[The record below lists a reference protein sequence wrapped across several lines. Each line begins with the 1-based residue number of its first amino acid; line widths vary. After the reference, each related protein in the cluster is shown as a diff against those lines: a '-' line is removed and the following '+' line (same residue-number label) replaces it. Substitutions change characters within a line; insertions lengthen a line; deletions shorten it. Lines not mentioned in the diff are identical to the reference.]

1 MVPVVV
7 QYILSLV
14 VSLPSS
20 LWNHQS
26 PNYQSNVWI
35 ENRPIMFMP
44 LTQPTINLVRPFQ
57 LRVSWTSQSTAW
69 NWGSRFISIPLC
81 VFQFAST
88 HTVIPHPC
96 QRCSVELTPSCLAAY
111 LWAADNCSLD
121 NVKLAHTEEWGLLKK
136 TVMMADFMQFMMR
149 GFVQPF
155 VFPIILQGQAAE
167 RKHSELSLTFCLSTA
182 AIVMLSSFNLKALIL
197 LYTHGDIQCVC
208 SRRRAFYSHIL
219 RFKMNFLAHLTSRS
233 LDNYFKIFKYI
244 TAMKFLRCS
253 GI

>member
-81 VFQFAST
+81 VLQFAST

-136 TVMMADFMQFMMR
+136 LWWWLTSCSLWWEALYNRLFSPLSCRAKQQR
-149 GFVQPF
+149 GSTQNCLSLS
-155 VFPIILQGQAAE
+155 VFPQQ
-167 RKHSELSLTFCLSTA
+167 
-182 AIVMLSSFNLKALIL
+182 
-197 LYTHGDIQCVC
+197 Q
-208 SRRRAFYSHIL
+208 
-219 RFKMNFLAHLTSRS
+219 
-233 LDNYFKIFKYI
+233 
-244 TAMKFLRCS
+244 
-253 GI
+253 